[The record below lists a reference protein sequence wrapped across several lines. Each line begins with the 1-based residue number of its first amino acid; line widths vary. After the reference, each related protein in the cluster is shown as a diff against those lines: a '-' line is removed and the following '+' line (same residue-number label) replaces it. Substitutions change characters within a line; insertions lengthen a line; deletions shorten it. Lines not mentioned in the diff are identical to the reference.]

1 MNIDKNH
8 YYGNP
13 VFGASFPI
21 YYYAKDKAGKVYR
34 VMKPENIKKCNSYII
49 RNLTGSIKEK
59 NNKVVELFKN
69 FDSEYKLSGKVR
81 SVYDTAQ
88 SLVYL
93 VTGKKDC
100 EAIKKMGQVL
110 GEIKSESIRRTKTTK
125 TFEVIEAAKN
135 FFKKSIMY
143 VRRPDVRKRTKEG
156 ENMVVHAVFDAEYKK
171 NGEVKGFKFSDIA
184 ILKENE
190 VFAL

>member
-1 MNIDKNH
+1 MNIDSSYNTKA
-8 YYGNP
+8 
-13 VFGASFPI
+13 FGASFPI

-49 RNLTGSIKEK
+49 RNLTGSIKNK
-59 NNKVVELFKN
+59 NNNLIETFKN
-69 FDSEYKLSGKVR
+69 FDSEYKLSGKIR
-81 SVYDTAQ
+81 SVYDKAEA
-88 SLVYL
+88 LVYM

-100 EAIKKMGQVL
+100 EFIKKLGQEL

-125 TFEVIEAAKN
+125 TFEVVEAAKS
-135 FFKKSIMY
+135 FFKKSISY
-143 VRRPDVRKRTKEG
+143 VRRADVRKKNQKG
-156 ENMVVHAVFDAEYKK
+156 EKMVIHAVFDAEYKK
-171 NGEVKGFKFSDIA
+171 NGDVKGFKYSDIA